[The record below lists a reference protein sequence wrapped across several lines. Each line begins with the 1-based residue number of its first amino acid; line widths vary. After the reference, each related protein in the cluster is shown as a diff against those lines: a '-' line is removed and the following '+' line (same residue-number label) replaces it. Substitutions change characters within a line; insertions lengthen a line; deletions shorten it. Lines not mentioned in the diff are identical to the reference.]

1 MIALLLA
8 ASATRPLLLAH
19 VMPWFERNS
28 TTSGFHW
35 KMNLTDVQVTKEGKV
50 ASHYT
55 PLTGSYDS
63 LDRDVVE
70 MQVQLM
76 KLAGFDGII
85 ADWYGPA
92 NWYDYANIH
101 ARTKLLF
108 QEATRAGLS
117 ICVMYE
123 DQTLRNAIKG
133 NLIKPEEADGYAKDV
148 GKWIQ
153 DNWIEQ
159 PNWLTLQG
167 RKALFVFGPQH
178 LKKPGW
184 DALLGAC
191 GNPALLTEHLPT
203 DSSSGVFDWP
213 VPKEGIKFN
222 FDFNKRMAPGQ
233 INVAVAYPRFHDW
246 YKQGGQGEGY
256 GMLPDDRG
264 ETYRKLLESAIAAKA
279 DAIQVATWNDW
290 QEGTQ
295 IEPSKEFGVRD
306 LISTQAARKQIDP
319 LFKFQTKD
327 LSLPIRLYERRKAG
341 PWNVRNDQASKALLK
356 GDTELARSLLIPGE

>member
-1 MIALLLA
+1 MIALLIA
-8 ASATRPLLLAH
+8 TTATRPLLLAH
-19 VMPWFERNS
+19 VMPWFERTS

-35 KMNLTDVQVTKEGKV
+35 KMNLTDEQVTQQGKI

-63 LDRDVVE
+63 LDRNVVE
-70 MQVQLM
+70 MQVQQI

-92 NWYDYANIH
+92 KWYDYPIIH

-108 QEATRAGLS
+108 EVATRAGLS

-133 NLIKPEEADGYAKDV
+133 NLIKPEEADGYAREA

-153 DNWIEQ
+153 ENWINQ
-159 PNWLTLQG
+159 PNWLQLQG

-191 GNPALLTEHLPT
+191 GSPALLTEHLPT

-213 VPKEGIKFN
+213 VPKEGLQFN
-222 FDFNKRMAPGQ
+222 FDFPRRMLSGK

-256 GMLPDDRG
+256 GVLPDEKG
-264 ETYRKLLESAIAAKA
+264 ETYRNLLQAGIQSKA

-306 LISTQAARKQIDP
+306 LISTQVVRRQIDP
-319 LFKFQTKD
+319 EFKFQSKD
-327 LSLPIRLYERRKAG
+327 LGLPTRLYELRKAG
-341 PWNVRNDQASKALLK
+341 PWNTRHDQASEALLK
-356 GDTELARSLLIPGE
+356 GDINLARSLIPASE